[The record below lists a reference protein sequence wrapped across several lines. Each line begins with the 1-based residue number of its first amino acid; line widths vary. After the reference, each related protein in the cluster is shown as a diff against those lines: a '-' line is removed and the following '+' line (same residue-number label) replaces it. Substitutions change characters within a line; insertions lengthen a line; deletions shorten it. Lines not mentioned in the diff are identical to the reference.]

1 MLVGW
6 KTISLVL
13 LYELVGAGA
22 PMECFKVRG
31 TQSSLGSIVG
41 QARRI
46 QMVQFGSQEFRA
58 EVDKQVA
65 VREEYD
71 HRMVVA

>member
-1 MLVGW
+1 
-6 KTISLVL
+6 
-13 LYELVGAGA
+13 
-22 PMECFKVRG
+22 MECFKVRG